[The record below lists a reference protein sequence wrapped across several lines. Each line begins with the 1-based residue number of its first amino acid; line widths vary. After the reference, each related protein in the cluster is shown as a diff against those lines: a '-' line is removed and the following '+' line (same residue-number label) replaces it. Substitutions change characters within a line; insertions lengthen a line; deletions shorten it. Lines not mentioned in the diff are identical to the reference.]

1 MHTTPP
7 THFNHYRQHFIM
19 NTMQAIL
26 KIAACVNPELPQG
39 KFYCFCIQTALA
51 LITAAY
57 YAEGE
62 KRRMTACWCKPYV
75 LGNFMRI
82 QNLIGRV

>member
-1 MHTTPP
+1 MTI
-7 THFNHYRQHFIM
+7 YQMVLIM
-19 NTMQAIL
+19 NTMQVIL
-26 KIAACVNPELPQG
+26 KFAACVNPELPEG
-39 KFYCFCIQTALA
+39 EFYCFCIQTALA

-75 LGNFMRI
+75 LGNFIRI